1 MRSVTSFV
9 VHQLTLLGPNERRCI
24 VRQALDY
31 YRTLIVGGV
40 YVSDGNSNPLKDT
53 LIKALKHCVSTHPVL
68 SAVIV
73 DEETEAPAFA
83 KPPTID
89 LDNHIGILDFEHFA
103 EQHDTRDESNLIKA
117 ALRRTHDQ
125 QCTHRN
131 VVPPWKIV
139 VLPLLNRTNGDNSRF
154 LILLAYYHSHGD
166 GKSGLAFHKTF
177 LEGLQLASSAD
188 CRYDNDQNCT
198 TTTKQLAPA
207 MEQAGKLY
215 ISWTYLLSPLL
226 GVYLPKFIARP
237 LGIRASAT
245 PEAEDPFRG
254 RNTSHDPNNFH
265 TGVEMLSI
273 SDETMQ
279 KVLKGCRTK
288 RAKFTGLLHQLVVR
302 ALSEAVPVNMA
313 GSFVSQTAVDL
324 RRNLD
329 RITDDDMSLCPT
341 GYYEAFKR
349 TDSDFWKGWATLDSE
364 SPVWA
369 AARTT
374 TEGLA
379 ECAGRMVDQ
388 PVGLLSYLSKFY
400 PWMRGQ
406 IGKPRDESYE
416 VSNLLCF
423 NPATSEVAGGWELE
437 SMVFSQPANATGSC
451 MSFNVVSRKG
461 GDFTL
466 VMAWQLNGLGV
477 DNEQEFAKAICA
489 SIGASIRELADA

>member
-1 MRSVTSFV
+1 MER
-9 VHQLTLLGPNERRCI
+9 LRAAGPNERRCI

-31 YRTLIVGGV
+31 YRTLIVGGI
-40 YVSDGNSNPLKDT
+40 YVSNGNSYPLQDT
-53 LIKALKHCVSTHPVL
+53 LIKALKHCVSTHPIL
-68 SAVIV
+68 SAVIA
-73 DEETEAPAFA
+73 DEETEVPAFA

-89 LDNHIGILDFEHFA
+89 LDNHVEILDVEHFA
-103 EQHDTRDESNLIKA
+103 DQIDTHDESNLIKT
-117 ALRRTHDQ
+117 ALTQTHDRRF
-125 QCTHRN
+125 THRSA
-131 VVPPWKIV
+131 VPPWKIV
-139 VLPLLNRTNGDNSRF
+139 ALPLLNRTNGDKSRF

-166 GKSGLAFHKTF
+166 GKSGLAFHKAF
-177 LEGLQLASSAD
+177 LEGLQLPSSPD
-188 CRYDNDQNCT
+188 CRYDSVPICT
-198 TTTKQLAPA
+198 TTTKQLPPP

-226 GVYLPKFIARP
+226 GVYLPKFISRP

-254 RNTSHDPNNFH
+254 RHTSHDPNNFH
-265 TGVEMLSI
+265 TGVEMLNV

-279 KVLKGCRTK
+279 KVLTRCRTEG
-288 RAKFTGLLHQLVVR
+288 AKFTGLLHQLIVR
-302 ALSEAVPVNMA
+302 ALSEAVPVHMA

-329 RITDDDMSLCPT
+329 GITDDDMSLCPT

-388 PVGLLSYLSKFY
+388 PVGLLSCLSKFY

-406 IGKPRDESYE
+406 IGKARDESYE

-423 NPATSEVAGGWELE
+423 NPPTSEVEGCWELE

-466 VMAWQLNGLGV
+466 VMAWQLDGLGV
-477 DNEQEFAKAICA
+477 HNEQEFAKAICA